1 MLHVPPMTDVGVRA
15 SFLSEAQMQKVL
27 YIIFMWC
34 TISNAL
40 PCYAV
45 EAGLEK
51 PAREATEKGWRYF
64 KIGDLDTAL
73 KRFRQATI
81 LDPDFAPSYYGVGYV
96 YSI

>member
-1 MLHVPPMTDVGVRA
+1 
-15 SFLSEAQMQKVL
+15 MQKVL